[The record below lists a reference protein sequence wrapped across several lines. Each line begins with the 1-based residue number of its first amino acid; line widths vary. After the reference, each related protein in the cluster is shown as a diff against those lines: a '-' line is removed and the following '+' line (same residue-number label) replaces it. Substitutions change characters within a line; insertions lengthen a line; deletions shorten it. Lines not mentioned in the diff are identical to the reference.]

1 MDPIPS
7 VSWAFS
13 LLLQEEQQRAIGS
26 FPSITSVCSHCNIIG
41 HIVDK
46 CYKVH
51 GYPPGYKTKQ
61 QQCSTNSNPS
71 PTNTR
76 NLVVVQQ
83 IDSTNV
89 TKYWW
94 CYFAMSDYFE
104 SVAILTL
111 CCLSDWILF
120 HFIYLTWCRY
130 ESFNLLDSSFR
141 CFARVC
147 CSKSLFTTMTSC
159 STSITLP
166 DKQTF
171 MVKKCW
177 HCLNFHIFNTQ
188 ALFP

>member
-120 HFIYLTWCRY
+120 HFIYLTWCSNKNDYRKEWRKFY
-130 ESFNLLDSSFR
+130 TTNKSTLR
-141 CFARVC
+141 C
-147 CSKSLFTTMTSC
+147 SLWSLEHVDGKFS
-159 STSITLP
+159 
-166 DKQTF
+166 
-171 MVKKCW
+171 
-177 HCLNFHIFNTQ
+177 
-188 ALFP
+188 